1 MMADNVM
8 SSYLVSLGFHVDDV
22 DLRKFNGTLRG
33 VAHDV
38 EFYTSGMAKEMF
50 KWQTAIVSGFAAVGG
65 AMLGLMDHV
74 ATADQGYRLMAMHMF
89 MSKEATRALSL
100 ATDALGV
107 SLQDAI
113 WDPELRGRMDQLLA
127 DQRRMS
133 AAFGGDFDAQAKRIR
148 MFQQEWSRFKQE
160 MVIGE
165 YALGASLF
173 KAIGGD
179 NEDPLKK
186 LQDWNLWI
194 QTHGPEITKF
204 FTDHLVP
211 VWKDFVRVGKDVG
224 VMLKDAGVA
233 FTNIMGAISGDKGL
247 EGNAFSFEK
256 FATAIDHAANGMAKF
271 VDAGTKAFG
280 IVTNLAS
287 AGAEFLSGDKK
298 DAKDSLHAAKGDVSK
313 GSLAILGA
321 ALLGT
326 IVGSKMLGRL
336 GGKLFGADGEKDI
349 EGIGQ
354 RGASPEKPVYVS
366 VVSGDDSGGLG
377 GLGEI
382 AGVAGKVPG
391 GLAVKGI
398 VAAVVTGA
406 VAGFAADRYITK
418 ESQKS
423 GTIWNR
429 LQTREQ
435 GVSDFLGKHNF
446 GQGIMDRIL
455 DDRNWSFKTNFSDT
469 SVIMVGGRPVLVD
482 SKAAGGVGGAA
493 AGGGSGLDSLANAIA
508 SAEGF
513 GIAGAK
519 PTRLHNPGDLTDAS
533 GKIRTF
539 GTDAEGRA
547 ALMAQL
553 MLIASGK
560 SKAYGMNPNITLEQF
575 GKKYTS
581 TDQAAWLA
589 NVTKRSGFSKDTRLS
604 DIANGTA
611 VSVTINVAGTNAT
624 PEQIAAAT
632 KDGVHQ
638 ALQVQHTAV
647 MAEVQG
653 GYAGGG

>member
-326 IVGSKMLGRL
+326 ALGTKVLANL
-336 GGKLFGADGEKDI
+336 GGKLL
-349 EGIGQ
+349 GIGGGK
-354 RGASPEKPVYVS
+354 RGESPGEPIYVS
-366 VVSGDDSGGLG
+366 DVSGGALG
-377 GLGEI
+377 KLGKAGGEI
-382 AGVAGKVPG
+382 AIAGAA
-391 GLAVKGI
+391 LKG
-398 VAAVVTGA
+398 
-406 VAGFAADRYITK
+406 
-418 ESQKS
+418 
-423 GTIWNR
+423 
-429 LQTREQ
+429 
-435 GVSDFLGKHNF
+435 
-446 GQGIMDRIL
+446 
-455 DDRNWSFKTNFSDT
+455 
-469 SVIMVGGRPVLVD
+469 VD
-482 SKAAGGVGGAA
+482 SLTTQGGIIDKWADKHASTNWLARWMKNTTEYNRSGKGGSGFSYNWGEGSSIYKGLVKSEDFIDGLMGHGAAASGGGAAA